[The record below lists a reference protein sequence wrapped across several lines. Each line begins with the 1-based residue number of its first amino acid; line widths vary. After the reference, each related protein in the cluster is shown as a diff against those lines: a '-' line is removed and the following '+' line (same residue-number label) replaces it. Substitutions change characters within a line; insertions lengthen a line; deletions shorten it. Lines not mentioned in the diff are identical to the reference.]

1 MPPVDGTPKKK
12 VDGFKEIGVSGLD
25 RKDGWINE
33 EFLRELADLSKFV
46 KAIQEMTDNDHTVGS
61 FLFAIDMFL
70 RKVQW
75 DVVPFDDNE
84 ETDLEAAQFLRECQ
98 EDMSHSWQDFI
109 SEALTMIPF
118 GWSTFEVV
126 YKKRNGP
133 QKESSKVPSSKY
145 SDGKIG
151 WRKFASRSQ
160 DTVERWDFDENGG
173 LRGWIQKAPPEYEEV
188 EIPIEKALL
197 FRTVVRKGN
206 PQGRSMLR
214 NAYRAWKYK
223 TRFEEV
229 EGVGIERDLAGLPV
243 AWVDAEYMM
252 KSATQEQKAFVNE
265 LKKIVVN
272 VRRDE
277 QEGLILPLMYDENG
291 NKLFDFE
298 LMSSSG
304 ARSIDV
310 GAVIERLNKYIAM
323 TVLADFIMLGQ
334 DSVGSYALSTD
345 KSGMF
350 QAALECF
357 LDSIETVLNMY
368 AVPRLW
374 EINGLDMERM
384 PRFKHAKVQ
393 EPDLEQLGSFITA
406 LTGAGAPMFPDPDVE
421 NVLRKRAGLPE
432 RKVKAEDD
440 AESQYEDDLEGQ
452 SSDFGIRTRSTGGK
466 PKDEGSDNTGDAG
479 TDVEAEA

>member
-1 MPPVDGTPKKK
+1 MPPTSGVPKKK
-12 VDGFKEIGVSGLD
+12 VDGFSEIGTSGLD
-25 RKDGWINE
+25 RTNGWINE
-33 EFLRELADLSKFV
+33 EFLRELGDLDRFV
-46 KAIQEMTDNDHTVGS
+46 KVITEMTDNDHTVGS

-75 DVVPFDDNE
+75 DIVPFDDTEQN
-84 ETDLEAAQFLRECQ
+84 DLDDAQFLRECM

-109 SEALTMIPF
+109 SETLTMIPF
-118 GWSTFEVV
+118 GWSTAEIV
-126 YKKRNGP
+126 YKKRQGS

-145 SDGKIG
+145 DDGKIG
-151 WRKFASRSQ
+151 WRKFAARSQ
-160 DTVERWDFDENGG
+160 DTVDRWEFDESGG
-173 LRGWIQKAPPEYEEV
+173 LRGWVQKAPPEYEEV
-188 EIPIEKALL
+188 PIPIEKALL

-223 TRFEEV
+223 VRFEEV

-252 KSATQEQKAFVNE
+252 KSATPEQKAFVSE
-265 LKKIVVN
+265 LKQIVVN

-277 QEGLILPLMYDENG
+277 QEGLILPLMYDENN

-310 GAVIERLNKYIAM
+310 GSVIERLNKYIAM

-345 KSGMF
+345 KTGMF

-357 LDSIETVLNMY
+357 LDSIENVLNMY

-374 EINGLDMERM
+374 EVNGLDQARM
-384 PRFKHAKVQ
+384 PKFKHAKVQ
-393 EPDLEQLGSFITA
+393 EPNLEQLGGFITA
-406 LTGAGAPMFPDPDVE
+406 ITGAGAPMFPDPDVE

-432 RKVKAEDD
+432 RKVQANDAKEPEDEL
-440 AESQYEDDLEGQ
+440 ESTR
-452 SSDFGIRTRSTGGK
+452 SDYGLRTRSSGGE
-466 PKDEGSDNTGDAG
+466 PKEEGNTETGDSG
-479 TDVEAEA
+479 TEVEAEA